1 MSPISRS
8 KKANPEVFMKVLL
21 FVVFIAMSGLHHAA
35 IADDDC
41 QFDQQ
46 NQLDVLRKL
55 QAKYKGSTL
64 AEDERLLTIR
74 RGGSV
79 IRFQRG
85 GCEHLGITIKY
96 QTTEKKDYGNK
107 DVLFSKAGELLEEFG
122 QEFIGIAEFRDLI
135 KHGRFRL
142 LQEKDPVIYIIE
154 HEHLTS
160 FEVIYSEAG
169 GTKVIEVGYYL

>member
-1 MSPISRS
+1 
-8 KKANPEVFMKVLL
+8 MKVFLIAL
-21 FVVFIAMSGLHHAA
+21 FMVTLGLHHAA

-46 NQLDVLRKL
+46 DQIEVLRKL

-64 AEDERLLTIR
+64 AEGERELTIN
-74 RGGSV
+74 RGNSV

-96 QTTEKKDYGNK
+96 QTTEKKDYRTK
-107 DVLFSKAGELLEEFG
+107 DALFSKAGELLEEFG
-122 QEFIGIAEFRDLI
+122 QEFIGIAEFKDLI
-135 KHGRFRL
+135 KQGSFRL
-142 LQEKDPVIYIIE
+142 LQEKDPVIYSIE
-154 HEHLTS
+154 LKRLS
-160 FEVIYSEAG
+160 SVEVMYSEEG